1 MSTLHVTEQRT
12 YSSTH
17 PWITFDLSLES
28 ALPTFWMA
36 VGECQSKCEHL
47 AGIPLAPEV
56 DKYLHQVYLAKGVA
70 ATTAIEGN
78 TLSEEQVLQHIQG
91 KLSVPPSQEYLTQE
105 IDNIVQ
111 GCNLILGEIKKG
123 VQPPLSGSRI
133 RQLNEIVLN
142 NLTFDNPEVVP
153 GQIRKHTVGVGTYR
167 GAPAEDCEYLTERLC
182 EWLNSDAFHAKPGM
196 EIPYAII
203 RAVVAHLYIAWIHP
217 FADGNG
223 RTARLIEVQILLSS
237 GVPSPAAHLL
247 SNHYNKTRTEYYRQL
262 EAARKNVISF
272 LFYAV
277 SGLRD
282 GLREEIEVIRSQQW
296 EISWINHVH
305 KMFDQ
310 LRGGPHDRRKH
321 LILDL
326 SEKQEPVPYSKLREI
341 SPRVA
346 VDYKDRSGRTLI
358 RDLKEL
364 LKMGIIE
371 FDTKAKGW
379 RARKET
385 ILAFLPVRA
394 SSPES

>member
-1 MSTLHVTEQRT
+1 MTKERT
-12 YSSTH
+12 YLSTN
-17 PWITFDLSLES
+17 PWINFDFSLQS
-28 ALPTFWMA
+28 SPPAFWMA

-56 DKYLHQVYLAKGVA
+56 NKYLHQVYLAKGVA

-105 IDNIVQ
+105 VDNIVE
-111 GCNLILGEIKKG
+111 GCNLILGEIHKG
-123 VQPPLSGSRI
+123 VPPPLSGPRI
-133 RQLNEIVLN
+133 RQLNEIVLK
-142 NLTFDNPEVVP
+142 NLTFNDADVVP

-167 GAPAEDCEYLTERLC
+167 GAPAEDCEYLTDHLC
-182 EWLNSDAFHAKPGM
+182 EWLNGEVFRPKPGM

-203 RAVVAHLYIAWIHP
+203 RAVIAHLYIAWIHP

-262 EAARKNVISF
+262 EVARKDVTSF
-272 LFYAV
+272 LFYAI
-277 SGLRD
+277 SGFRD
-282 GLREEIEVIRSQQW
+282 GLREEIEVIRNQQW

-305 KMFDQ
+305 KLFDQ
-310 LRGGPHDRRKH
+310 LHGGPHDRRKH

-326 SEKQEPVPYSKLREI
+326 SGKQEPVPYSKLREI

-346 VDYKDRSGRTLI
+346 VDYKDRSSRTLI
-358 RDLKEL
+358 RDIKEL
-364 LKMGIIE
+364 LKMGVIE
-371 FDTKAKGW
+371 FDSKSKGW

-385 ILAFLPVRA
+385 ILAFLPIRA
-394 SSPES
+394 SYP